1 MLKFSTKNRQNT
13 CYQSKGEKSI
23 FHATHVDMS
32 AYSFRTG
39 FTLAE
44 VLITLGVIGV
54 VAAITLPTVVANITE
69 KMNNEREKN
78 IVQKITKSMEQMR
91 ALGLLNQTYDSTEG
105 FVDDLQK
112 HLKIAKRCDKDHI
125 AECWPTQTVINGDG
139 NEVEVK
145 TAKKGKNIKLSTNT
159 NNVGLILADGASI
172 ILNYDPSKGSID
184 VGDEVKTSDDGYT
197 TSVTKNIAFIM
208 DVNGGKSPNSEVST
222 KKRDVRSFN
231 GARFAGCPGKKLD
244 GVCYY
249 VIANFSPVSCKPDSK
264 YFNTSFCGN
273 IKSHLEDDY
282 WAGAKVA
289 CDNEGMKDANPST
302 LYENGTLSKLGYESG
317 LYWTKSEGTGNGFL
331 WQKNLGGRAYPK
343 SFAYGQALCY
353 E

>member
-1 MLKFSTKNRQNT
+1 MKKFFHKMYTLIKSVVHQNYSNRL
-13 CYQSKGEKSI
+13 
-23 FHATHVDMS
+23 A
-32 AYSFRTG
+32 

-44 VLITLGVIGV
+44 VLITLGIIGV
-54 VAAITLPTVVANITE
+54 VTAITLPTVVANITE

-78 IVQKITKSMEQMR
+78 IVQKVTKSMEQMR

-184 VGDEVKTSDDGYT
+184 VGDEVRTSDDGYT
-197 TSVTKNIAFIM
+197 TSVTKGIAFIM

-231 GARFAGCPGKKLD
+231 GARFAGCPGKILD

-249 VIANFSPVSCKPDSK
+249 VIANFSPVSCERDSK
-264 YFNTSFCGN
+264 YFNTSFCSTTGHQSGL
-273 IKSHLEDDY
+273 KEDY
-282 WAGAKVA
+282 WAGARVA
-289 CDNEGMKDANPST
+289 CDNFGMKEASAST
-302 LYENGTLSKLGYESG
+302 LYKDGTLSKLGYENGS
-317 LYWTKSEGTGNGFL
+317 YWTSHDGAGCGFL
-331 WQKNLGGRAYPK
+331 WQKNLGDRAYPK
-343 SFAYGQALCY
+343 SFQYGQALCY

>member
-1 MLKFSTKNRQNT
+1 MIIKGINMINNSNYKF
-13 CYQSKGEKSI
+13 
-23 FHATHVDMS
+23 
-32 AYSFRTG
+32 G

-44 VLITLGVIGV
+44 VLITLGIIGV
-54 VAAITLPTVVANITE
+54 VTAITLPTVVANITE

-78 IVQKITKSMEQMR
+78 IVQKITKSMEQKR
-91 ALGLLNQTYDSTEG
+91 ALGLLNQTYDSTES

-112 HLKIAKRCDKDHI
+112 YLKIAKRCDKDYI
-125 AECWPTQTVINGDG
+125 AECWPTQTVINGDR
-139 NEVEVK
+139 NEVEVI

-231 GARFAGCPGKKLD
+231 GARFAGCPGKKFN
-244 GVCYY
+244 GICYY
-249 VIANFSPVSCKPDSK
+249 SVHYSTGYSAISCTSDSEYYNNSAICGKKPS
-264 YFNTSFCGN
+264 G
-273 IKSHLEDDY
+273 LEDDK
-282 WAGAKVA
+282 WAGAMKT
-289 CDNEGMKDANPST
+289 CDDIGMKLIDFDT
-302 LYENGTLSKLGYESG
+302 LKELGTS
-317 LYWTKSEGTGNGFL
+317 GFL
-331 WQKNLGGRAYPK
+331 KDNSSYFTAYNGQFWSSSEQTNTIADYLYNYSPNRALKNVWSGGLICIY
-343 SFAYGQALCY
+343 
-353 E
+353 